1 MGAVYV
7 GDTRRPIMV
16 NGAAF
21 LREQNCK
28 REPDVT
34 LTQSLIAGVVIAVW
48 ALGVLALA
56 AGVS

>member
-1 MGAVYV
+1 MAYV
-7 GDTRRPIMV
+7 NDVRRPIMV

-21 LREQNCK
+21 LREQNRK

-48 ALGVLALA
+48 AIGVLAIA